1 MAEDILAPLGITLPY
16 TNNEGDLTLE
26 FTIEVADVR
35 GATQVFSSSLAFG
48 THPLQEIPST
58 SSGSPTVLVANFM
71 NGNSDAFNSRAYL
84 FNPSDS
90 DGNVTVRVFT
100 LPLSDGTAQELTGPP
115 LDLGTLEARSAL
127 NIKLAEDILIPLGIT
142 LPYTTD
148 GGNLTLEFTI
158 QAADVR
164 GTAQVFSSSFAFG
177 TYPLQQLPLVSV
189 GTPTGLVANFMNGN
203 NTAFNS
209 RVYLWNPSESSGD
222 VTVRVFTLP
231 LTGGLAQEL
240 TTAPLNLGTLGAKSA
255 LNVKLVEDILAP
267 LGITLPYTTDGG
279 NLTLEFTI
287 QAADVRGAAQ
297 VFSSSFAFGTY
308 PLQNVELITDGGD
321 VPPTPLAPAD
331 EAAFNTLFV
340 GKRVLSPHPA
350 YYTDFVSPGRFRETE
365 GSDIWTGSYT
375 YRNTGPNTGTLTL
388 NYDDGD
394 RCTVSLTFDSTTAG
408 TATFTCNDGSSGEY
422 NWQLV
427 EISETGTPDLVVQTP
442 SVSDSSPNAGGSF
455 TLSATV
461 RNQGNGLS
469 ASTTLR
475 FYQSTDETIT
485 TTDAEVGTAAVG
497 GLAASATSSESISL
511 TAPST
516 AGTYYYGACVDA
528 VTDESDTAN
537 NCAAAADVELIA
549 SGSGGSGG
557 SGPRGEPGN
566 EPVNRP
572 RAACTLV
579 YNYHDSNAY
588 DGPLGHY
595 VYATDGTGYT
605 PSTAEAGYIG
615 AFIHLDLSGDCSGG
629 SSADRTALYS
639 LAKPNSF
646 SYLRYDHYA
655 EWSPGGSG
663 SWLQNV
669 EDYGAIQGRH
679 YYIIERSGDGELVDP
694 VTKMWVRV
702 ILFGT
707 NGGTQKRGRM
717 GWAGSAAGMPDITIT
732 WNGLDSFLIPP
743 RPPRPTPRVECV
755 GGCIVQQGDEL
766 ELRLVLDE
774 PLIPGLPKLLRPR
787 FDPPAIFREVTGR
800 TQRDNWR
807 ECGIGQTDRAE
818 CLWRVKQTSGP
829 GSLLGGSSY
838 SFLWE
843 APRDPGSHK
852 IKIGYEYKAW
862 GSFKEWGY
870 RDTAFEGV
878 DVTVTV
884 PPPRAD
890 RGPVTTP
897 LVCAPLIPPD
907 TGWPC
912 SVKINAEDEIP
923 SRKRDLAI
931 AEFMIT
937 ANDPEGDPIAYRW
950 ETHDRG
956 VQTVTSLTPAEIL
969 ELDPSGNSTSGSKLS
984 WNMQGLDPRIYPVTV
999 SVLDTPYRLGTGIT
1013 ATLHVENFV
1022 PNAAPAISLI
1032 CAPRFQPQSGAS
1044 NPCTA
1049 TLDTPAIGSDGARID
1064 FGAVVTDPENDSF
1077 TVAWT
1082 ASAGSLSTSSG
1093 TNTTWNGSTLTAGQ
1107 SATVTATA
1115 TDSDGAASTATDTV
1129 HVLDYV
1135 SGGGTGPT
1143 TPEPPQPPQVDG
1155 DCAAR
1160 DLTKTEFLP
1169 GELYCGQLHNLT
1181 EAWTHYARAPRS
1193 TGDTVADGILVF
1205 TSYNRICAYI
1215 GSCRATESDDE
1226 VHTSG
1231 TSTYQWITVR

>member
-1 MAEDILAPLGITLPY
+1 M
-16 TNNEGDLTLE
+16 
-26 FTIEVADVR
+26 
-35 GATQVFSSSLAFG
+35 
-48 THPLQEIPST
+48 
-58 SSGSPTVLVANFM
+58 
-71 NGNSDAFNSRAYL
+71 
-84 FNPSDS
+84 
-90 DGNVTVRVFT
+90 
-100 LPLSDGTAQELTGPP
+100 
-115 LDLGTLEARSAL
+115 
-127 NIKLAEDILIPLGIT
+127 
-142 LPYTTD
+142 
-148 GGNLTLEFTI
+148 
-158 QAADVR
+158 
-164 GTAQVFSSSFAFG
+164 
-177 TYPLQQLPLVSV
+177 
-189 GTPTGLVANFMNGN
+189 
-203 NTAFNS
+203 
-209 RVYLWNPSESSGD
+209 
-222 VTVRVFTLP
+222 
-231 LTGGLAQEL
+231 
-240 TTAPLNLGTLGAKSA
+240 
-255 LNVKLVEDILAP
+255 
-267 LGITLPYTTDGG
+267 
-279 NLTLEFTI
+279 
-287 QAADVRGAAQ
+287 
-297 VFSSSFAFGTY
+297 
-308 PLQNVELITDGGD
+308 
-321 VPPTPLAPAD
+321 
-331 EAAFNTLFV
+331 
-340 GKRVLSPHPA
+340 
-350 YYTDFVSPGRFRETE
+350 
-365 GSDIWTGSYT
+365 
-375 YRNTGPNTGTLTL
+375 
-388 NYDDGD
+388 
-394 RCTVSLTFDSTTAG
+394 TAG
-408 TATFTCNDGSSGEY
+408 SSWSLSMRRPGLY
-422 NWQLV
+422 VSN
-427 EISETGTPDLVVQTP
+427 IS
-442 SVSDSSPNAGGSF
+442 
-455 TLSATV
+455 
-461 RNQGNGLS
+461 
-469 ASTTLR
+469 
-475 FYQSTDETIT
+475 
-485 TTDAEVGTAAVG
+485 
-497 GLAASATSSESISL
+497 
-511 TAPST
+511 
-516 AGTYYYGACVDA
+516 
-528 VTDESDTAN
+528 
-537 NCAAAADVELIA
+537 AADVELIA

-557 SGPRGEPGN
+557 SGPRGEPTTIDFSSVTWSWNSAETHLEPSSIPDSRVQAGSNVWQRDDDTGLIRIFSDEDLGGWAFVTAGSSWSLSMRRPGLYVSNISAADVELIASGSGGSGGSGPRGEPRN
-566 EPVNRP
+566 EPGNRP

-579 YNYHDSNAY
+579 YNYHDSSAY

-595 VYATDGTGYT
+595 VYATDGAGYT
-605 PSTAEAGYIG
+605 PSTAQAGYIG

-755 GGCIVQQGDEL
+755 EGCIVQQGGEL

-787 FDPPAIFREVTGR
+787 FDPPTIFREVTGR

-818 CLWRVKQTSGP
+818 CLWRVKQTDGP

-937 ANDPEGDPIAYRW
+937 AHDPEGDPIAYRW

-969 ELDPSGNSTSGSKLS
+969 ELDPSRNSTSGSKLS

-1193 TGDTVADGILVF
+1193 TGDTVANGILVF

>member
-1 MAEDILAPLGITLPY
+1 MKFRTTMLLAALLATAGCGGDDDDSSGLLSPTAPSPVTGVAAQNDSGRQSDPQVDGTGLIDGMRAAMAPAT
-16 TNNEGDLTLE
+16 
-26 FTIEVADVR
+26 TID
-35 GATQVFSSSLAFG
+35 FSSVTWSWNSAETHLEPSSIPDSRVQAGSNVWQRDDDTGLIRIFSDEDLSGWAFVTAGSSWSLSMRRPG
-48 THPLQEIPST
+48 LYVS
-58 SSGSPTVLVANFM
+58 
-71 NGNSDAFNSRAYL
+71 
-84 FNPSDS
+84 
-90 DGNVTVRVFT
+90 
-100 LPLSDGTAQELTGPP
+100 
-115 LDLGTLEARSAL
+115 
-127 NIKLAEDILIPLGIT
+127 NIS
-142 LPYTTD
+142 
-148 GGNLTLEFTI
+148 
-158 QAADVR
+158 AADVELIASGSGGSGGSGPR
-164 GTAQVFSSSFAFG
+164 GEPTTIDFSSVTWSWNSAETHLEPSSIPDSRVQAG
-177 TYPLQQLPLVSV
+177 SNVWQRDDD
-189 GTPTGLVANFMNGN
+189 TGLIRIFSDEDLGGW
-203 NTAFNS
+203 AF
-209 RVYLWNPSESSGD
+209 V
-222 VTVRVFTLP
+222 
-231 LTGGLAQEL
+231 
-240 TTAPLNLGTLGAKSA
+240 
-255 LNVKLVEDILAP
+255 
-267 LGITLPYTTDGG
+267 
-279 NLTLEFTI
+279 
-287 QAADVRGAAQ
+287 
-297 VFSSSFAFGTY
+297 
-308 PLQNVELITDGGD
+308 
-321 VPPTPLAPAD
+321 
-331 EAAFNTLFV
+331 
-340 GKRVLSPHPA
+340 
-350 YYTDFVSPGRFRETE
+350 
-365 GSDIWTGSYT
+365 
-375 YRNTGPNTGTLTL
+375 
-388 NYDDGD
+388 
-394 RCTVSLTFDSTTAG
+394 TAG
-408 TATFTCNDGSSGEY
+408 SSWSLSMRRPGLY
-422 NWQLV
+422 VSN
-427 EISETGTPDLVVQTP
+427 IS
-442 SVSDSSPNAGGSF
+442 
-455 TLSATV
+455 
-461 RNQGNGLS
+461 
-469 ASTTLR
+469 
-475 FYQSTDETIT
+475 
-485 TTDAEVGTAAVG
+485 
-497 GLAASATSSESISL
+497 
-511 TAPST
+511 
-516 AGTYYYGACVDA
+516 
-528 VTDESDTAN
+528 
-537 NCAAAADVELIA
+537 AADVELIA

-566 EPVNRP
+566 EPGNRP

-579 YNYHDSNAY
+579 YNYHDSSAY

-595 VYATDGTGYT
+595 VYATDGAGYT
-605 PSTAEAGYIG
+605 PSTAQAGYIG

-755 GGCIVQQGDEL
+755 EGCIVQQGDEL

-787 FDPPAIFREVTGR
+787 FDPPTIFREVTGR

-862 GSFKEWGY
+862 GSFKQWGY
-870 RDTAFEGV
+870 RDTAFV
-878 DVTVTV
+878 DTELTVTV

-937 ANDPEGDPIAYRW
+937 AHDPEGDPIAYRW

-969 ELDPSGNSTSGSKLS
+969 ELDPSRNSTSGSKLS

-999 SVLDTPYRLGTGIT
+999 RVLDTPYRLGTGIT

-1093 TNTTWNGSTLTAGQ
+1093 TNTTWNGSTLTAESIGHGDGHRHRQ
-1107 SATVTATA
+1107 RRRGIHRHRHRARAGLRLGRRYRPDDTGATSASPGRWRLRSSR
-1115 TDSDGAASTATDTV
+1115 SDQDRVPARRAVLRAAS
-1129 HVLDYV
+1129 
-1135 SGGGTGPT
+1135 
-1143 TPEPPQPPQVDG
+1143 QPDRGMDALRPCTEVDG
-1155 DCAAR
+1155 R
-1160 DLTKTEFLP
+1160 YGREWNPGVHFVQPDLR
-1169 GELYCGQLHNLT
+1169 LHRLV
-1181 EAWTHYARAPRS
+1181 PR
-1193 TGDTVADGILVF
+1193 
-1205 TSYNRICAYI
+1205 N
-1215 GSCRATESDDE
+1215 
-1226 VHTSG
+1226 
-1231 TSTYQWITVR
+1231 